1 MVSKKYKKVSE
12 ETNVTKRGGN
22 VFKNDDG
29 TPVTQRIN
37 QADVDPTLQWAEK
50 IVGLDL
56 VNHKLGSTGI
66 RSDSG
71 DMDIAVDKDKVNK
84 DQLIAKLK
92 AWKDKNAPNDSDREW
107 FAKSG
112 INVHFKTPIKGDPKN
127 GFVQLDLMFGEPE
140 FMKFA
145 MKGSGDDT
153 PYKGKHRAIL
163 ISSIAKFHGY
173 KFNSQTGL
181 VDRITNKTVSKNPD
195 EIAQYLLGDN
205 AKGGDLDSVETIVA
219 KIKGDPNYD
228 AMIADAV
235 EWFEKDGLKMP
246 ESIQYEGRDW
256 FRHTLDKLNEI

>member
-1 MVSKKYKKVSE
+1 MILKE
-12 ETNVTKRGGN
+12 GGN

-29 TPVTQRIN
+29 SPVTQRIN

-50 IVGLDL
+50 IVGVDL

-66 RSDSG
+66 RSSSG
-71 DMDIAVDKDKVNK
+71 DMDIAVDKDNVSK
-84 DQLIAKLK
+84 DELVAKLK
-92 AWKDKNAPNDSDREW
+92 AWKDKNHQDDDDRAW
-107 FAKSG
+107 VAKSG

-153 PYKGKHRAIL
+153 PYKGMHRAVL

-181 VDRITNKTVSKNPD
+181 VDRITNKTVSKNPT

-205 AKGGDLDSVETIVA
+205 AKAEDLDSVETIVA
-219 KIKGDPNYD
+219 KIKSDPNYKAMVDD
-228 AMIADAV
+228 AMKY
-235 EWFEKDGLKMP
+235 FEKDGLTLP
-246 ESIQYEGRDW
+246 EAVQYEGREW
-256 FRHTLDKLNEI
+256 FRNTLDKIDEI